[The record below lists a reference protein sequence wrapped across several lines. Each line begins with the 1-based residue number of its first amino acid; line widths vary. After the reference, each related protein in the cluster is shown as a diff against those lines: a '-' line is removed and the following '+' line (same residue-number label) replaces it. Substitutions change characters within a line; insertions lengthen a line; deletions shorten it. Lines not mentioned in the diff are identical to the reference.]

1 MNEAQPFDVIDS
13 RSNTNSNDMEPLMDS
28 RDSPADNVQTVSRFA
43 SHPIYQDILAKHRM
57 VEALGMLQP
66 YFRVFDE
73 HHTGRCWINGR
84 ELVDFSS
91 YNYLGLAED
100 PRVREAAKAAID
112 VYGPTVSASR
122 MIAGER
128 AIHRELEAKIAA
140 MLGAED
146 CVAFVGG
153 YVTNESTLG
162 HLYGKGDL
170 IITDELAHASI
181 MQGAQLSRAKR
192 LKFAHNDL
200 NALETLLIDHRKK
213 FRRVLIIIEGV
224 YSMDG
229 DIPHLPDYIF
239 LKQKYDA
246 DLMVDEAHSMGVLG
260 QRGGGI
266 RDLYNVDAADVD
278 IWMGTLS
285 KAFSSCGGYIAGS
298 KELVSILRFTGP
310 GFVYSVGM
318 PPSNA
323 AAAIAAIDILKRE
336 PERAQHVRDLAEYFR
351 SQSAEKG
358 FDTGLACGAAVCS
371 IIVGDT
377 IRCVRMSDALFKK
390 GFSVFPM
397 VEPAVPHNQCRL
409 RFFFSASHSRKDI
422 DNVITALQ
430 EIFSLQTQDEAH
442 A

>member
-1 MNEAQPFDVIDS
+1 
-13 RSNTNSNDMEPLMDS
+13 MDS
-28 RDSPADNVQTVSRFA
+28 SKRRSESASTASAFA
-43 SHPIYQDILAKHRM
+43 NHPLYQDIVARRRM
-57 VEALGMLQP
+57 VEAAGMQQP

-73 HHTGRCWINGR
+73 HNAGRSWIHGR
-84 ELVDFSS
+84 KLIDFSS

-128 AIHRELEAKIAA
+128 PIHRELESKISAL
-140 MLGAED
+140 LGTED

-153 YVTNESTLG
+153 YVTNESTIG

-192 LKFAHNDL
+192 LKFAHDDL
-200 NALETLLIDHRKK
+200 NSLEALLIDHRDR

-229 DIPHLPDYIF
+229 DIPHLPDYIY
-239 LKQKYDA
+239 LKKKYDA
-246 DLMVDEAHSMGVLG
+246 DLMVDEAHSIGVLG
-260 QRGGGI
+260 EHGGGL
-266 RDLYNVDAADVD
+266 RDLYNVKASDVD
-278 IWMGTLS
+278 IWMGTFS

-298 KELVSILRFTGP
+298 RELVSILRFTGP

-323 AAAIAAIDILKRE
+323 AAAIAAIDILRHEPQRARRVRE
-336 PERAQHVRDLAEYFR
+336 LAEYFR
-351 SQSAEKG
+351 AQAESHG
-358 FDTGLACGAAVCS
+358 LDTGLSCGSAVCS
-371 IIVGDT
+371 IIVGDA
-377 IRCVRMSDALFKK
+377 IRCVQLSEALFGR

-397 VEPAVPHNQCRL
+397 VEPAVPSNRCRL
-409 RFFFSASHSRKDI
+409 RFFFSASHSI
-422 DNVITALQ
+422 DDLDRVLAALV
-430 EIFSLQTQDEAH
+430 ELLSVRTPHETPV
-442 A
+442 

>member
-1 MNEAQPFDVIDS
+1 MD
-13 RSNTNSNDMEPLMDS
+13 RSKSHTEVMP
-28 RDSPADNVQTVSRFA
+28 TVSGFA
-43 SHPIYQDILAKHRM
+43 SHPIYQDIVSKHRM
-57 VEALGMLQP
+57 VETLGLQQP

-73 HHTGRCWINGR
+73 HRAGRCWMHGR
-84 ELVDFSS
+84 ELIDFSS

-100 PRVREAAKAAID
+100 PRIREAAKAAVD

-128 AIHRELEAKIAA
+128 AIHRELETKLAGL
-140 MLGAED
+140 LGTED

-153 YVTNESTLG
+153 YVTNETTLG

-170 IITDELAHASI
+170 IITDELAHTSI
-181 MQGAQLSRAKR
+181 MQGTQLSRAKR
-192 LKFAHNDL
+192 LKFAHDDL
-200 NALETLLIDHRKK
+200 NALEALLVDHRSKY
-213 FRRVLIIIEGV
+213 RRVVIVIEGV

-239 LKQKYDA
+239 LKKKYGC
-246 DLMVDEAHSMGVLG
+246 DLMVDEAHSIGVLG
-260 QRGGGI
+260 EHGGGL
-266 RDLYNVDAADVD
+266 RELYGVDAADVD

-298 KELVSILRFTGP
+298 RELIAILRFTGP

-318 PPSNA
+318 PPPSA
-323 AAAIAAIDILKRE
+323 AAAIAAIDVLKRE
-336 PERAQHVRDLAEYFR
+336 PERARRVRELTEYFR
-351 SQSAEKG
+351 NQAARHG
-358 FDTGLACGAAVCS
+358 LDTGLACGAAVCS

-377 IRCVRMSDALFKK
+377 IRCVQLSEALFKK

-397 VEPAVPHNQCRL
+397 VEPAVPTHQCRL

-422 DNVITALQ
+422 DGVIAALL
-430 EIFSLQTQDEAH
+430 EIFSTQTQDEVLV
-442 A
+442 

>member
-1 MNEAQPFDVIDS
+1 MPSRVYDHVEDRMDKRDS
-13 RSNTNSNDMEPLMDS
+13 RSKATPPPSGFSGHPL
-28 RDSPADNVQTVSRFA
+28 
-43 SHPIYQDILAKHRM
+43 YLDIVARHQI
-57 VEALGMLQP
+57 VEAHGMQQP

-73 HHTGRCWINGR
+73 HSDGRCWMHGR

-128 AIHRELEAKIAA
+128 AIHRELEAKITAL
-140 MLGAED
+140 LGTED
-146 CVAFVGG
+146 CVTFVGG

-170 IITDELAHASI
+170 IITDELAHTSI
-181 MQGAQLSRAKR
+181 MQGTRLSRAKR
-192 LKFAHNDL
+192 LKFAHDDL
-200 NALETLLIDHRKK
+200 HALEALLIDHREKY
-213 FRRVLIIIEGV
+213 RRVLIVIEGV

-229 DIPHLPDYIF
+229 DIPHLPDYIY
-239 LKQKYDA
+239 LKKKYHT
-246 DLMVDEAHSMGVLG
+246 DLMVDEAHSIGVLG
-260 QRGGGI
+260 EHGGGI
-266 RDLYNVDAADVD
+266 RDLYGVSAADVD

-298 KELVSILRFTGP
+298 KELVSILRFSAP

-323 AAAIAAIDILKRE
+323 AAAIAAIDILKQE
-336 PERAQHVRDLAEYFR
+336 PERARRVRELAEYFR
-351 SQSAEKG
+351 VQANLHQ
-358 FDTGLACGAAVCS
+358 FDTGFACGSAVCS
-371 IIVGDT
+371 VQVGDAMH
-377 IRCVRMSDALFKK
+377 CVQISESLFSK

-397 VEPAVPHNQCRL
+397 VEPAVPVNQCRL
-409 RFFFSASHSRKDI
+409 RFFFSARHTKKDI
-422 DNVITALQ
+422 DSVIAALV
-430 EIFSLQTQDEAH
+430 ESFSVQADSEAL

>member
-1 MNEAQPFDVIDS
+1 
-13 RSNTNSNDMEPLMDS
+13 MDS
-28 RDSPADNVQTVSRFA
+28 IKSPTEGALPSSAFA
-43 SHPIYQDILAKHRM
+43 SHPLYQGIVDRHRL
-57 VEALGMLQP
+57 VEELGMQQP

-73 HHTGRCWINGR
+73 HNAGRSWIHGR
-84 ELVDFSS
+84 ELIDFSS

-128 AIHRELEAKIAA
+128 AIHRELESKIAA
-140 MLGAED
+140 LLGTQD

-153 YVTNESTLG
+153 YVTNESTIG
-162 HLYGKGDL
+162 HLYGRGDL

-181 MQGAQLSRAKR
+181 MQGTQLSRAKR
-192 LKFAHNDL
+192 LKFAHDDPDS
-200 NALETLLIDHRKK
+200 LEALLIDHRDR

-229 DIPHLPDYIF
+229 DIPHLPDYIY
-239 LKQKYDA
+239 LKKKYDA
-246 DLMVDEAHSMGVLG
+246 ELMVDEAHSIGVLG
-260 QRGGGI
+260 EHGGGL

-298 KELVSILRFTGP
+298 RELVSILRFTGP

-336 PERAQHVRDLAEYFR
+336 PERARRVRELAEYFR
-351 SQSAEKG
+351 VQANGREL
-358 FDTGLACGAAVCS
+358 DTGLTRGSAVCS
-371 IIVGDT
+371 VIVGDA
-377 IRCVRMSDALFKK
+377 IRCVQLSEALFRK

-397 VEPAVPHNQCRL
+397 LEPAVPANQCRL
-409 RFFFSASHSRKDI
+409 RFFFSASHTRDDI
-422 DNVITALQ
+422 DRVIAALT
-430 EIFSLQTQDEAH
+430 ELVGAPASSEVPA
-442 A
+442 